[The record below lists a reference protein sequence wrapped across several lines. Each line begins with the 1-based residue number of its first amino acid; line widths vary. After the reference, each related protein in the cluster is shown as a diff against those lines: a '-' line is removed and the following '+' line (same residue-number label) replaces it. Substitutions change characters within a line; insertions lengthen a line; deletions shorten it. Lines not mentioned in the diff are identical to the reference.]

1 MAWVESI
8 QKAINFIEEN
18 LLEEMTI
25 EQISKQANA
34 SAFHFQRTFTLLTN
48 ISIGEYVRRRRL
60 TLAAQELITTSC
72 KVIDVAY
79 KYGYDTP
86 EAFTKAFRRQH
97 GIVPSEA
104 RKFVGKLTFYE
115 RLVIQVTL
123 KGAEPMKFNIVERDS
138 IRVIGKK
145 REFSLLN
152 EENLKGIPKMWDEV
166 NSDGTC
172 RFLAKSNNG
181 QIKGILGVC
190 VDNRDANS
198 NQAMDYWV
206 ATEHIGE
213 TPEGYE
219 CLEIPASKWV
229 IFEVRGAMPDAMQSA
244 WKQIFSEWFP
254 TSGYQHAG
262 TPEFEMYTDDDPTS
276 PDCYSELW
284 IPIK

>member
-8 QKAINFIEEN
+8 QKAINFIEDN
-18 LLEEMTI
+18 LVEELTI
-25 EQISKQANA
+25 EQISKEANA
-34 SAFHFQRTFTLLTN
+34 SAFHFQRTFTLLTG

-123 KGAEPMKFNIVERDS
+123 KGAEPMKCNIIERNS
-138 IRVIGKK
+138 FRVIGKK
-145 REFSLLN
+145 REFCLLN
-152 EENLKGIPKMWDEV
+152 GENLTEIPRMWDEV
-166 NSDGTC
+166 NSDGTS

-190 VDNRDANS
+190 VNKRDGNS

-206 ATEHIGE
+206 ATEYVGNI
-213 TPEGYE
+213 PQGYDS
-219 CLEIPASKWV
+219 LEIPTSKWV
-229 IFEVRGAMPDAMQSA
+229 IFEVHGAMPDAMQNT

-254 TSGYQHAG
+254 TSGYLHAG

-276 PDCYSELW
+276 LDCYSEIW